1 MRLRVCLILVTL
13 WLSIS
18 VKAIEL
24 PCYDETYPE
33 VCTFLNRYINE
44 LLQWEESGVSLQQ
57 KMKDDKF
64 VVLAG
69 DIYNLDKIDS
79 TCESSIL
86 RYDNKAY
93 EVVWKRGNS
102 IILRV
107 AFPIQYELLLG
118 QSKKDIETS
127 LDSLIMSADVYDDT
141 TLENIHTLDS
151 VAPDIYRVNG
161 VEHYASMEILASSS
175 YVRKDSLGGVAYLA
189 DATYM
194 DYTISNLLQHKLGKD
209 YAVQVS
215 QNLYGFQKKH
225 YTISLHKWIDYC
237 HAANLNSYV
246 AIEEETEDMLKV
258 FVIAENNTLN
268 YNHVLLVYV
277 PKDFMVNPTAIFN
290 ASVNAFIPTHNVT
303 NLYEE
308 YKDKPKKEREWEE

>member
-1 MRLRVCLILVTL
+1 M
-13 WLSIS
+13 
-18 VKAIEL
+18 
-24 PCYDETYPE
+24 
-33 VCTFLNRYINE
+33 CTFLNRYINE

-93 EVVWKRGNS
+93 EVVWKRDNS

-118 QSKKDIETS
+118 QSKKDIEAS

-189 DATYM
+189 EFGSALCKDAGQSAISGQIELVGKLAILAISMPVVTALFE
-194 DYTISNLLQHKLGKD
+194 TIAGLS
-209 YAVQVS
+209 
-215 QNLYGFQKKH
+215 
-225 YTISLHKWIDYC
+225 W
-237 HAANLNSYV
+237 
-246 AIEEETEDMLKV
+246 
-258 FVIAENNTLN
+258 
-268 YNHVLLVYV
+268 
-277 PKDFMVNPTAIFN
+277 
-290 ASVNAFIPTHNVT
+290 
-303 NLYEE
+303 
-308 YKDKPKKEREWEE
+308 